1 MQWRLASISYNRPK
15 ELQLFADT
23 TKTYIL
29 AGHSHGAK
37 MAAQFAS
44 ENPNLIDKLI
54 LIGTTH
60 PEDISLADIKFPVLK
75 FMDQKMVWQRK
86 NQY

>member
-1 MQWRLASISYNRPK
+1 
-15 ELQLFADT
+15 
-23 TKTYIL
+23 
-29 AGHSHGAK
+29 